1 MNISIELTLLP
12 LNDNFEDSIKNF
24 IKKLRTLGFK
34 VLENPMS
41 TQIYGEY
48 DAVMSA
54 LQKAIKES
62 FENEPSVV
70 LNMKIIKGDRSGY
83 VSVFDFL
90 FGQYS
95 AYTTIDIVLEIT
107 GVLFDCSV
115 FGMPKK
121 QYLGLSQR
129 NDFHLR
135 LCLFV
140 IQMGLIG

>member
-48 DAVMSA
+48 DALMPA

-83 VSVFDFL
+83 VPSF
-90 FGQYS
+90 
-95 AYTTIDIVLEIT
+95 
-107 GVLFDCSV
+107 
-115 FGMPKK
+115 
-121 QYLGLSQR
+121 
-129 NDFHLR
+129 
-135 LCLFV
+135 
-140 IQMGLIG
+140 